1 VDHFDRRERR
11 SSAVPV
17 VIALT
22 MLGLTACATQTPVAP
37 VAPQA
42 VQQGFP
48 PQPPTIAAEEVVGS
62 WGFASYHN
70 EADRA
75 RTIKAASG
83 QCRQPY
89 VIARGGSGGVMMH
102 LADNPQPQQLVIK
115 GGPGGK
121 NYVGP
126 PGNAGVPQD
135 REFVSFD
142 GKVMILRWI
151 DPEVAGRYGTA
162 VYVRCKPKA

>member
-70 EADRA
+70 DADRA

-126 PGNAGVPQD
+126 GSPGP
-135 REFVSFD
+135 
-142 GKVMILRWI
+142 
-151 DPEVAGRYGTA
+151 
-162 VYVRCKPKA
+162 